1 MTDMKNEIDHI
12 KVEDNSF
19 LLVKIGSETR
29 PASEDDIKDAKKLFQ
44 ELREKF
50 PELTV
55 LITHHNMDV
64 KLYTCK

>member
-29 PASEDDIKDAKKLFQ
+29 PASENDIKDAKKLFQ

-55 LITHHNMDV
+55 IITHHSISV
-64 KLYTCK
+64 ELHTCK